1 MSFSYQ
7 PKKIKTTVEN
17 GTQFVG
23 QEFKRASRSSRFTTF
38 VTYSQSIIRQYY
50 EKDIPETQKLIWH
63 PKNLSFCKDM
73 TGDKVLDFRGIENL
87 STLKNV
93 QDFCLFKLQ
102 NITFGVVYSYLFDI
116 KLFIRWLD
124 ENHPLKTFLI

>member
-1 MSFSYQ
+1 MINSKSILELEDLSLFEFFLSTK
-7 PKKIKTTVEN
+7 KKIKTTVEN

-63 PKNLSFCKDM
+63 PKNLSFCK
-73 TGDKVLDFRGIENL
+73 GDH
-87 STLKNV
+87 
-93 QDFCLFKLQ
+93 
-102 NITFGVVYSYLFDI
+102 NIQQML
-116 KLFIRWLD
+116 
-124 ENHPLKTFLI
+124 